1 MSTRATMFGSSTLN
15 RVAGVALALAA
26 WEVGGRMMGDA
37 LFAPLSSV
45 AVEWVGLVK
54 EGRMLAELAVS
65 LRQMLVGFLLACAVG
80 MPLGVIMGRSD
91 AADAIFHPWVS
102 MFVVTSVAAL
112 VPLIVI
118 VVGTSLA
125 FRVTVVFLASV
136 WYITLTTY
144 QGARGIEPRFIDVG
158 LSFAAGAGARF
169 FKILLP
175 ALYPFLLTG
184 ARIGLIHA
192 IRAMVVAEMFIITG
206 YGGLI
211 YNAGFSIS
219 SAPLEA
225 LLVTLMIIGVAAD
238 AVLRAIG
245 RRVAPWYE
253 ERVDAG
259 RGPG

>member
-1 MSTRATMFGSSTLN
+1 MTMRTGRLSSSTFN
-15 RVAGVALALAA
+15 RIAGVALALAV
-26 WEVGGRMMGDA
+26 WEVGGRIMGDT

-45 AVEWVGLVK
+45 AVEWLDQVRG
-54 EGRMLAELAVS
+54 GRMLTELAVS
-65 LRQMLVGFLLACAVG
+65 LRQMLAGFLLACVIG
-80 MPLGVIMGRSD
+80 MPLGVMMGRSD
-91 AADAIFHPWVS
+91 TADAIFHPWVS

-125 FRVTVVFLASV
+125 FRIVVVFLASV

-144 QGARGIEPRFIDVG
+144 QGARGIEPRYIDVG
-158 LSFAAGAGARF
+158 LSFAAGPLARF

-219 SAPLEA
+219 SAPLVA
-225 LLVTLMIIGVAAD
+225 LLVTLMLIGVAAD
-238 AVLRAIG
+238 ALLRALG

-253 ERVDAG
+253 ERIDAG